1 MAGSLKQ
8 ILYPEFWDWK
18 SGQTETFPL
27 RIIFWV
33 LISPLK
39 YLCRMN
45 MHMSEAQGHKINL
58 PQMQAVANKL
68 HLLVYLFVFSLHF
81 YLAPTAT

>member
-18 SGQTETFPL
+18 SGQTEAFPL

-45 MHMSEAQGHKINL
+45 MHMSEVQGHKINL